1 MRELCEVLKKL
12 ITMKITV
19 TGSLGYISTPL
30 IQKLVEKGHS
40 VTVISSKVE
49 RQKDIEILGA
59 AAAIG
64 VMEDVDFLIRTF
76 KGADAVY
83 CMLAP
88 YGDFADPNNSAN
100 AVLARAD
107 AVANN
112 YFEAI
117 AKSGVKRVI
126 YLSSIGAHTNEGNGL
141 IRVHYNAEHTL
152 NKLPADVAISFMRP
166 AGFYKNLLA
175 FIPTIKNQGVIAARY
190 GGNDTNVFVS
200 NLDIADAI
208 MDELESPAA
217 GRRVRYVASEEP
229 TCQEA
234 AAILG
239 AAIGK
244 PDLEWVSINDEQQL
258 NGYQAFGMNESLAL
272 QFVEMNAS
280 IHTGKFYEDYYLH
293 KPALG
298 KVRLSEFAKK
308 FATAY
313 HQQ

>member
-1 MRELCEVLKKL
+1 
-12 ITMKITV
+12 MKITV
-19 TGSLGYISTPL
+19 TGSLGYVSTPL

-40 VTVISSKVE
+40 VTVISSKAE
-49 RQKDIEILGA
+49 RQKDIEALGA
-59 AAAIG
+59 TAAIG
-64 VMEDVDFLIRTF
+64 VMEDVDFLTRTF
-76 KGADAVY
+76 KEADAVY

-88 YGDFADPNNSAN
+88 YGDFTDPNNSAS
-100 AVLARAD
+100 AVLTRAD
-107 AVANN
+107 AMANG
-112 YFEAI
+112 YLEAI
-117 AKSGVKRVI
+117 TKSGVKRVI
-126 YLSSIGAHTNEGNGL
+126 YLSSIGAHMNEGNGL

-152 NKLPADVAISFMRP
+152 NKLPADVVISFMRP

-175 FIPTIKNQGVIAARY
+175 FIPTIKSQGMIAARY
-190 GGNDTNVFVS
+190 GGNDTDVVVS

-208 MDELESPAA
+208 LAELESPAA
-217 GRRVRYVASEEP
+217 GRRIRYVASEEP

-244 PDLEWVSINDEQQL
+244 PGLKWVSISDEQQL
-258 NGYQAFGMNESLAL
+258 NVYKAFGMNESLAL

-293 KPALG
+293 KPILG
-298 KVRLSEFAKK
+298 KVKLPEFAKE
-308 FATAY
+308 FSAVY